1 MATVGIKQ
9 LKNQLT
15 QYLRRTKGGE
25 EIIVTERGKPIAI
38 IQPIRSAEEVGS
50 REGRLA
56 QLAAQGRLTLPTRPP
71 RKRVRLVKV
80 SGPPLSAIILED
92 RR

>member
-38 IQPIRSAEEVGS
+38 IQPLRSADIGS

-56 QLAAQGRLTLPTRPP
+56 QLGAQGRVALPTRPP